1 MKNSLICVLTAWAGL
16 AQAAPHIVHT
26 HHVGQVDIH
35 DLDLTRAA
43 DVRILET
50 RVAQAAEQV
59 CGGRPNHGK
68 GYDESELKL
77 LVPAYEKCHSEAI
90 QRAATSMRA
99 PHQMLAGNDNAG
111 K

>member
-16 AQAAPHIVHT
+16 AQAAPHIVYT